1 MQRWARSC
9 LCNKPAARAN
19 AASALA
25 LDQDLGSL
33 DSEEAPD
40 TLIVNLWI
48 PLVDARVIHGCM
60 EMIRGTQSGQLLAHD
75 GQTVLPDGRLTA
87 GIKEENLPPGEVVAG
102 GLNVGDVLLTAERL
116 VHRSLPN
123 TSSIV
128 RWSVDTRYSAL
139 GLPTGRADLPGFVA
153 RSRRHP
159 ERVARSADDWNRA
172 AEAG

>member
-1 MQRWARSC
+1 MQAVQSC
-9 LCNKPAARAN
+9 
-19 AASALA
+19 ALV

-48 PLVDARVIHGCM
+48 PLVDARVEHGCM

-75 GQTVLPDGRLTA
+75 GQTVLPDGRLNA

-102 GLNVGDVLLTAERL
+102 ELNVGDVLLTAERL

-139 GLPTGRADLPGFVA
+139 GLPTGRADVPGFVA
-153 RSRRHP
+153 RSQQHP